1 MVIFTLSNDYAPR
14 STASAGC
21 ACRHTGVGSE
31 SPSPIRASV
40 LGDVV
45 SIAAHRGVLLRDHL
59 WERSSSS
66 QAEPEGF
73 RRQQESSA
81 IGLCWGREEKKS
93 LCADGGER
101 VSRWEM
107 KKRGFSTGDALRCRN
122 PLAQSILCPTL
133 GRKTPGG
140 SELSRGSVGFPYSPT
155 KALRRNWKGFS
166 KRGFAGNGAV
176 RRSSELC
183 LFPPLLHC
191 PLVTWGLSPPPT
203 PCADPS
209 PNNPTPSISHPTG
222 TQHTK
227 RGTANPP
234 GQRAQ
239 KEMQGWK
246 IPLHN

>member
-1 MVIFTLSNDYAPR
+1 MLAVRAGTWVWGQRAPALSEHLYLGTWCPLLLTGGFCSGTISGREAAPARQSPRASEGSR
-14 STASAGC
+14 SHLPLGC
-21 ACRHTGVGSE
+21 AGEERRKN
-31 SPSPIRASV
+31 PSV
-40 LGDVV
+40 LM
-45 SIAAHRGVLLRDHL
+45 
-59 WERSSSS
+59 
-66 QAEPEGF
+66 
-73 RRQQESSA
+73 
-81 IGLCWGREEKKS
+81 EEKGFP
-93 LCADGGER
+93 DG
-101 VSRWEM
+101 RWR
-107 KKRGFSTGDALRCRN
+107 RGFSTGDALRCRN